1 MTKDV
6 LVRILGVQNEM
17 MAPSSEDEPIEII
30 APASYYF
37 KNGKHYIIYDEIVDE
52 DAASVHNKVK
62 ITGED
67 SLEILKT
74 GAINAHLVF
83 DKNQPHTTCYAT
95 PFGQMMVSVNT
106 RRLDIQLASD
116 EIKLRVDYELD
127 VNNEPLANCR
137 IHMNVVSKDS
147 AKFKL
152 PH

>member
-17 MAPSSEDEPIEII
+17 MAPPSDDEPIEVI
-30 APASYYF
+30 APATYYC
-37 KNGKHYIIYDEIVDE
+37 KNGKHYIVYDEIVDD
-52 DAASVHNKVK
+52 DASSVHNRVK

-67 SLEILKT
+67 SLEIVKT

-83 DKNQPHTTCYAT
+83 GKGESNTTCYAT

-106 RRLDIQLASD
+106 KKLDIHMAED
-116 EIKLRVDYELD
+116 DIKLRVDYELD

-137 IHMNVVSKDS
+137 IHMNIISKDNEN
-147 AKFKL
+147 FKL
-152 PH
+152 V